1 LKKQKIN
8 IITLGCSKN
17 IVDSEQLATQLI
29 SSNLEIAFDSNDKKA
44 RTIIINTCG
53 FIKDA
58 KEESIDTILEYARYK
73 QLGKIDNLFVI
84 GCLSE
89 RYKEDLSKE
98 IPEVD
103 QYFGVNDL
111 KSIVSSLD
119 VNYKKELLGERLIS
133 TPKHYAFLKISEGCD
148 RSCSFC
154 AIPLIR
160 GKHQSVPMELL
171 ILQAKNLANKGVKE
185 IILIAQDLTA
195 YGSDL
200 YKKNQLAG
208 LLAELV
214 KIDKLK
220 WIRLHYAYPVGFSD
234 DVIELIAKEPKIC
247 NYIDI
252 PLQHINDKVLKL
264 MRRGHNKKSSLELLK
279 KLKEKNPAINIR
291 TTLLVGH
298 PGEGEKE
305 FEELKEFVQAIEFDR
320 LGVFTYSEEEGT
332 YGAQNLKDVV
342 PEEIK
347 IARAEEI
354 MAIQMEISF
363 RHNQKKVGLEFDVI
377 IDRIEGEYY
386 IGRTEYDS
394 PEVDNEILIKKESAR
409 LEIGNFYKVRIDSAI
424 EYDLYGSIVI

>member
-1 LKKQKIN
+1 MKKQKIN

-409 LEIGNFYKVRIDSAI
+409 LEIGNFYKVRIDSVI